1 MATFSTGQQA
11 GRPAAAV
18 IQTILLSCVFAVQFF
33 QDQGCDMEEMTC
45 ERHDELA
52 SRTQFVT
59 HTIGRVLGAMD
70 LSVR

>member
-1 MATFSTGQQA
+1 
-11 GRPAAAV
+11 
-18 IQTILLSCVFAVQFF
+18 
-33 QDQGCDMEEMTC
+33 MEEMSC

-70 LSVR
+70 LQVHNLST

>member
-1 MATFSTGQQA
+1 
-11 GRPAAAV
+11 
-18 IQTILLSCVFAVQFF
+18 
-33 QDQGCDMEEMTC
+33 MEEMSC

-70 LSVR
+70 LSVRCRGHA

>member
-1 MATFSTGQQA
+1 
-11 GRPAAAV
+11 
-18 IQTILLSCVFAVQFF
+18 
-33 QDQGCDMEEMTC
+33 MEEMTC

-70 LSVR
+70 LSVRLRFHIVRFCCPCSMQLRPLRIVPTSP

>member
-1 MATFSTGQQA
+1 
-11 GRPAAAV
+11 
-18 IQTILLSCVFAVQFF
+18 VQFF